1 MTPSHLGKIDRY
13 LDVTKSAFLFGGRT
27 LLVAGMTEAMLFSVP
42 AFTRHPIQT
51 AELRS
56 RRWLQSHQQTPI
68 ACQRQHLVFATVHRA
83 WAVRDARQPPPAT
96 LVLVLV
102 GELHFRILST
112 PTRAPPGRSRA
123 ERRAAAC
130 CQSPSPGAARTRPQ
144 RAAQPPGAGSPRAC
158 SSRRCLGSR
167 GLRRRRRQCRAA
179 PRLR

>member
-1 MTPSHLGKIDRY
+1 MSLLYRKRY
-13 LDVTKSAFLFGGRT
+13 VSSCETKPLRQSKRT
-27 LLVAGMTEAMLFSVP
+27 LYRFNRENGTFISDVWV
-42 AFTRHPIQT
+42 
-51 AELRS
+51 ELRS
-56 RRWLQSHQQTPI
+56 RRWLQSLQQTPI
-68 ACQRQHLVFATVHRA
+68 GCQRQHLVFVTVHRG
-83 WAVRDARQPPPAT
+83 WAVRDARQPPPAA
-96 LVLVLV
+96 LVLVLA

-130 CQSPSPGAARTRPQ
+130 RQSPSPGAARTRPQ